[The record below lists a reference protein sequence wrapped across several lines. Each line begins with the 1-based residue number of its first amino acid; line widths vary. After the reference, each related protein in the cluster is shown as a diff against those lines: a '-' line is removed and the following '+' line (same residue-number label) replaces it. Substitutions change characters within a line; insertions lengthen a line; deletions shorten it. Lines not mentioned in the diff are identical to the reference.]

1 MELDNVVPID
11 ADTARLL
18 ARRRVHFRWFVA
30 FLAAA
35 YVGVLVPT
43 LLFTPLPPI
52 GPFVMLAI
60 LVVLAEHRFVL
71 FGDETSMSAS
81 IIVVVA
87 SVFVFADS
95 SPLAGPLLIGSLG
108 GLYLPH
114 LRRGS
119 LTLTVATDSV
129 ATPGAFYVL
138 YVNRSRANALKGP
151 FAGLRS
157 VLAGRRARSSLEEN
171 LKNLK
176 RRLEEGS

>member
-30 FLAAA
+30 LLAAT
-35 YVGVLVPT
+35 YLGVLVPT
-43 LLFTPLPPI
+43 LLFTPLPPL

-60 LVVLAEHRFVL
+60 LVILAEHRFVL

-114 LRRGS
+114 LRRGTRTLMFANVAAFGISGS
-119 LTLTVATDSV
+119 L
-129 ATPGAFYVL
+129 GGR
-138 YVNRSRANALKGP
+138 NRQRNRWRRNA
-151 FAGLRS
+151 
-157 VLAGRRARSSLEEN
+157 
-171 LKNLK
+171 
-176 RRLEEGS
+176 